1 MDTKK
6 NNHANEYV
14 QVMVK
19 INIHKN
25 DNIIKLQDC
34 TKLMTIELCKL
45 IYWTNKKIEKI
56 SFLKISKDF
65 IKNNFEWVIS
75 IYLFI

>member
-14 QVMVK
+14 HFMAK

-25 DNIIKLQDC
+25 NDEIKLQEC
-34 TKLMTIELCKL
+34 TKQMTIELCKL
-45 IYWTNKKIEKI
+45 IYWTN
-56 SFLKISKDF
+56 
-65 IKNNFEWVIS
+65 
-75 IYLFI
+75 

>member
-14 QVMVK
+14 HFMAK

-25 DNIIKLQDC
+25 NDETKLQEC
-34 TKLMTIELCKL
+34 TKQMTIMQIDLL
-45 IYWTNKKIEKI
+45 N
-56 SFLKISKDF
+56 
-65 IKNNFEWVIS
+65 
-75 IYLFI
+75 